1 MKVLFFKISVPLLL
15 AIVLP
20 PASLLIWLGLAM
32 ALDLITGVAKAVRNN
47 VPRTSTGFRKTV
59 VKFIQYGGAIA
70 IGIILANV
78 SEFRKDDSSE
88 WIYKYFSNTMLLF
101 MIYIEIKSVFE
112 NLIEVSPDSDFTRF
126 FLRPIHDI
134 LSVDFSRFVK
144 KPQNETKP

>member
-78 SEFRKDDSSE
+78 SEFRNDDSSE

-134 LSVDFSRFVK
+134 LSVDFSRFIK
-144 KPQNETKP
+144 KPQNEPKP

>member
-144 KPQNETKP
+144 KPQNEPKP

>member
-32 ALDLITGVAKAVRNN
+32 GLDLITGVAKAIRNN

-88 WIYKYFSNTMLLF
+88 WIYKYFSNSMLLF

-134 LSVDFSRFVK
+134 LSVDFSRFIK

>member
-112 NLIEVSPDSDFTRF
+112 NLIDVSPDSDFTRF

-144 KPQNETKP
+144 KPQNESKP

>member
-1 MKVLFFKISVPLLL
+1 MKILFFKISVPLLL

-144 KPQNETKP
+144 KPQNESKP

>member
-144 KPQNETKP
+144 KPQNESKP

>member
-32 ALDLITGVAKAVRNN
+32 GLDLITGVAKAVRNN

-126 FLRPIHDI
+126 FLKPIHDI

-144 KPQNETKP
+144 KPQNESKQ

>member
-20 PASLLIWLGLAM
+20 PASLLIWLGLTM
-32 ALDLITGVAKAVRNN
+32 TLDLMTGVAKAVRNN

-59 VKFIQYGGAIA
+59 VKFIQYGGAIS

-126 FLRPIHDI
+126 FLKPIHDI

-144 KPQNETKP
+144 KSQNESKP

>member
-1 MKVLFFKISVPLLL
+1 MKTFLLKISFPLLL

-20 PASLLIWLGLAM
+20 PATLLVWLGISM
-32 ALDLITGVAKAVRNN
+32 ALDLLTGVAKAIKNN
-47 VPRTSTGFRKTV
+47 VPRTSTGFRRTV
-59 VKFIQYGGAIA
+59 TKFIQYGGAIA

-88 WIYKYFSNTMLLF
+88 WIYKYFSNSMLLF

-126 FLRPIHDI
+126 FLKPIHDI

-144 KPQNETKP
+144 KPENQN